1 MREPRI
7 ECPHCRKQMQRG
19 FLLERGH
26 QDRRAGTQWVEGTPE
41 RSFWS
46 GLRIKNR
53 LVLPVTTY
61 RCESCGYLA
70 SYARPEP
77 LPP

>member
-1 MREPRI
+1 
-7 ECPHCRKQMQRG
+7 MQAG
-19 FLLERGH
+19 FLLERGDR
-26 QDRRAGTQWVEGTPE
+26 DRRGGTQWVEGAPE
-41 RSFWS
+41 RSFWT

-70 SYARPEP
+70 SYARTERFGG
-77 LPP
+77 